1 MHMDK
6 FVMVIGM
13 ILELISGQQHR
24 ELIPNITNPQQ
35 VIWKDMDHVIF
46 VKDADIFEYNTVEK
60 TLENIGTR
68 KSNQFVGLDENRDI
82 VLCGIEH
89 FMITSK
95 EEFSTV
101 FTINGKE
108 LKFFPT
114 IRPISLKG
122 DTIVAVTA
130 LDFLEQH
137 YYEISIDSGEINEIE
152 EPKNISNTLIKN
164 MVLYVQTDILG
175 NVYLNYD
182 TRELLK
188 YSIRILK
195 PQLVSYLGI

>member
-1 MHMDK
+1 MEK
-6 FVMVIGM
+6 ILIVLGM
-13 ILELISGQQHR
+13 IFELISGQPHR
-24 ELIPNITNPQQ
+24 ELIPNIVNPQQ

-60 TLENIGTR
+60 KLENIGTR
-68 KSNQFVGLDENRDI
+68 KPNEFVGLDGNKNI

-89 FMITSK
+89 FLINSK
-95 EEFSTV
+95 DEFSTI

-114 IRPISLKG
+114 IRPISLDS
-122 DTIVAVTA
+122 DTILAVTA

-137 YYEISIDSGEINEIE
+137 YYEISIANGEMKEIDQTKDIE
-152 EPKNISNTLIKN
+152 YQT
-164 MVLYVQTDILG
+164 LYVQKDFLG

-182 TRELLK
+182 TRELFRYAIRTLK
-188 YSIRILK
+188 H
-195 PQLVSYLGI
+195 QLD